1 MVRKLGRKVVLWGMI
16 LASFLPV
23 GGASALSEKLL
34 RKYSNYQVYFY
45 NAEQECEPGYTR
57 PGSGGAGGAGGT
69 FTGDEVWDGS
79 CSTMTAA
86 RIEWVQKYLPAMQ
99 EAASKNGIPW
109 ELIPAQ
115 TFQESGGG
123 KQEACDNNPLG
134 LKAKKGQASCSNGFA
149 KFNSHEEAFDYYMNS
164 ITPIRELKGQYPNDP
179 YSAVSFIEYGASHAY
194 ASCDSESYSQCV
206 GHMGEP
212 TPGYVNSV
220 SSLICGIQKWAQ
232 GQNISISSVTYADY
246 SPSGNNTVD
255 NTKIIEES
263 AETTEQKTVENTGAS
278 YCGPDGKM
286 TGDNT
291 ESDDYEEPEAGN
303 LADYVKKWAWPN
315 YEKGKTEQMP
325 AYKEYMSTQATYKG
339 DCSGNDCGAFVANI
353 MKASGWDPSYVQSG
367 TASQKTYLQSNW
379 KQVDASSLKFG
390 DVGIVYNDKQHHVI
404 LYVGSIDGFNSNTAS
419 ASQCD
424 RAPMAGSS
432 GENLNDYTWY
442 RKN

>member
-34 RKYSNYQVYFY
+34 RKYSNYQIYFY

-57 PGSGGAGGAGGT
+57 PGTGGAGGSFA
-69 FTGDEVWDGS
+69 GDEVWDGS

-232 GQNISISSVTYADY
+232 GQGISISSVTYANY
-246 SPSGNNTVD
+246 SPSNDNNEETEEEEE
-255 NTKIIEES
+255 IIEEP
-263 AETTEQKTVENTGAS
+263 ATPAS
-278 YCGPDGKM
+278 YCTPDGKM
-286 TGDNT
+286 TGET
-291 ESDDYEEPEAGN
+291 EYGEYEEPEAGN
-303 LADYVKKWAWPN
+303 LASFIKAWAWSD
-315 YEKGKTEQMP
+315 YKGKGAGATDRMP
-325 AYKEYMSTQATYKG
+325 AYAEYMDTQATYKG
-339 DCSGNDCGAFVANI
+339 ASGGVDCGAFVANI
-353 MKASGWDPSYVQSG
+353 MKASGWDPNYVQGG
-367 TASQKTYLQSNW
+367 TSAQKTYLQQNW
-379 KQVDASSLKFG
+379 NQVSTNSLKLG
-390 DVGIVYNDKQHHVI
+390 DVGIKDGHVI
-404 LYVGSIDGFNSNTAS
+404 LYVGDIDGFNSKTAS
-419 ASQCD
+419 ASQND

-432 GENLNDYTWY
+432 GENLNNYTWY
-442 RKN
+442 RK

>member
-34 RKYSNYQVYFY
+34 RKYSNYQIYFY

-57 PGSGGAGGAGGT
+57 PGTGGAGGSFA
-69 FTGDEVWDGS
+69 GDEVWDGS
-79 CSTMTAA
+79 CSAMTAA

-123 KQEACDNNPLG
+123 KREACDNNPLG

-164 ITPIRELKGQYPNDP
+164 ITPIRELKGQYSNDP

-220 SSLICGIQKWAQ
+220 SSLICGIQKWAE
-232 GQNISISSVTYADY
+232 GEKIAISSVTYANY
-246 SPSGNNTVD
+246 SPSNDNNEETEEEEE
-255 NTKIIEES
+255 IIEEP
-263 AETTEQKTVENTGAS
+263 ATPAS
-278 YCGPDGKM
+278 YCTPDGKM
-286 TGDNT
+286 TGET
-291 ESDDYEEPEAGN
+291 EYGEYEEPEAGN
-303 LADYVKKWAWPN
+303 LASFVKAWAWSD
-315 YEKGKTEQMP
+315 YKGKGTTDRMP
-325 AYKEYMSTQATYKG
+325 AYAEYIDTQATYKG
-339 DCSGNDCGAFVANI
+339 AGGGVDCGAFVANI
-353 MKASGWDPSYVQSG
+353 MRASGWDPNYVQGG
-367 TASQKTYLQSNW
+367 TASQKTYLESNW
-379 KQVDASSLKFG
+379 RQVDSSSLKLG
-390 DVGIVYNDKQHHVI
+390 DVGIVYNDKQKHVI
-404 LYVGSIDGFNSNTAS
+404 LYTGNIDGFNSNTVS
-419 ASQCD
+419 ASMNE
-424 RAPMAGSS
+424 RAPMAGADK
-432 GENLNDYTWY
+432 NLNKYTWY
-442 RKN
+442 RK

>member
-1 MVRKLGRKVVLWGMI
+1 MVRKLGKNVILWGVI
-16 LASFLPV
+16 LATFLPV
-23 GGASALSEKLL
+23 GGAGALSDKLL
-34 RKYSNYQVYFY
+34 RKYSNYQIYFY
-45 NAEQECEPGYTR
+45 NQEQECEPGYTV
-57 PGSGGAGGAGGT
+57 PGAGGAGGS
-69 FTGDEVWDGS
+69 FTGDEVWDGG
-79 CSTMTAA
+79 CSTMTGA

-232 GQNISISSVTYADY
+232 GQNISISSVTYANY
-246 SPSGNNTVD
+246 SPSGDNNTND
-255 NTKIIEES
+255 TRIIEE
-263 AETTEQKTVENTGAS
+263 ETVEETPVTGTGAS
-278 YCGPDGKM
+278 YCGQDGKM
-286 TGDNT
+286 TGDTVTDNY
-291 ESDDYEEPEAGN
+291 DDPKAGD
-303 LADYVKKWAWPN
+303 LASYVLSWAWHDYKGQGFTDKTSAYADYIAN
-315 YEKGKTEQMP
+315 
-325 AYKEYMSTQATYKG
+325 QATYVG
-339 DCSGNDCGAFVANI
+339 DTDNGGGVDCGAFVANI
-353 MKASGWDPSYVQSG
+353 MQASGWDPNYVQGS
-367 TASQKTYLQSNW
+367 TSAQKTYLQQNWNQVSSN
-379 KQVDASSLKFG
+379 SLKLG
-390 DVGIVYNDKQHHVI
+390 DVGIKDGHVI
-404 LYVGSIDGFNSNTAS
+404 LYVGDIDGFNSKTAS
-419 ASQCD
+419 ASQD
-424 RAPMAGSS
+424 KRAPMAGSS
-432 GENLNDYTWY
+432 GENLNNYTWY
-442 RKN
+442 RK